1 MAEAAGSALPNTWED
16 SCMWGRAPEQLISNM
31 FRGSQKLYFT
41 KAGSS
46 LEHRQ
51 YFEASFTGS
60 ADPVMK
66 YFRVELGNSKH
77 REIKFYAANGR
88 YSSVCVARCSIHS
101 PDTDIM
107 TLVLLYNRKGRA
119 VNEVAKARLT
129 SNGATNIANEEMLRV
144 VRRDNIIVI
153 ETARY
158 GEVLMHLFDI
168 EKKEPSKCAFITRC
182 MGKQDPV
189 IMISSLYLALY
200 CFYSEAKN
208 GLLYSLNELL
218 HIPLSCVLQ
227 CLTDITS
234 HVLQK
239 SLCFLTVAAG
249 DEQCLNVEHEL
260 IVGNQPHLFIRVKG
274 REPNSGFL
282 IQAFNRNNDEVFRL
296 VETSNRDC
304 ILYINQTE
312 MIGQV
317 SFSRHVTSYSD
328 QKGAEVISGQSKKH
342 ASHPCHVTFRSTL
355 SMAFLASATSNLM
368 NQPIRIQ
375 RLHNSNFEPSD
386 FAAMICMTLYHI
398 HFDYNITSVTAGS
411 VPPSTSAAEQP
422 RRSCPGR
429 TSINQPQ
436 SQYQNVPPPRYS
448 SHPWQSQQA
457 APSALPNVF
466 SQPTD
471 LLTCFQGRASTQLQ
485 SQNQMLAPSSVSDLS
500 QTQSSDSDL
509 QITHREQSLSDALPR
524 ASLTGYYKQF

>member
-51 YFEASFTGS
+51 YFEASFTGN

-328 QKGAEVISGQSKKH
+328 QKGAEVISGRAKTCLT
-342 ASHPCHVTFRSTL
+342 PCHVTFRSTL

-471 LLTCFQGRASTQLQ
+471 LLSCFQGRASTQLQ